1 MVFLYICDT
10 MGSLKKVEWTER
22 KIQDKLRA
30 YFFSPNSKKYEITNL
45 YVYGWE
51 SDYLAI
57 TKSMIAHEVEIKIS
71 RSDFKNDTKNKIDK
85 HLLLEG
91 GEKLGKFTGN
101 LPNYFYYAVP
111 DGLISVDEV
120 PDYAGLIYVTPW
132 GCQVAK
138 EAKKL
143 TDKKFD
149 PVEMNL
155 TDKFYYNMHN
165 WKAKYEALWDSA
177 EDLKRYKRME
187 KNYVDDVKMYEKLLE
202 EKDEQIDVLE
212 TELIKLKNEK

>member
-71 RSDFKNDTKNKIDK
+71 RSDFKNDTKNKILPWVRRK
-85 HLLLEG
+85 LHIAVGCGKPRRLLIPLLLT
-91 GEKLGKFTGN
+91 FR
-101 LPNYFYYAVP
+101 
-111 DGLISVDEV
+111 
-120 PDYAGLIYVTPW
+120 
-132 GCQVAK
+132 
-138 EAKKL
+138 KKSRFGFAARL
-143 TDKKFD
+143 
-149 PVEMNL
+149 
-155 TDKFYYNMHN
+155 
-165 WKAKYEALWDSA
+165 
-177 EDLKRYKRME
+177 
-187 KNYVDDVKMYEKLLE
+187 
-202 EKDEQIDVLE
+202 
-212 TELIKLKNEK
+212 

>member
-1 MVFLYICDT
+1 
-10 MGSLKKVEWTER
+10 
-22 KIQDKLRA
+22 
-30 YFFSPNSKKYEITNL
+30 
-45 YVYGWE
+45 
-51 SDYLAI
+51 
-57 TKSMIAHEVEIKIS
+57 MIAHEVEIKIS

>member
-1 MVFLYICDT
+1 

-85 HLLLEG
+85 HNKQVYELAPTAKDVYS
-91 GEKLGKFTGN
+91 GEIETSE
-101 LPNYFYYAVP
+101 YASHE
-111 DGLISVDEV
+111 LIENFDDDAISEEIENSTDSFDSEDSNVENS
-120 PDYAGLIYVTPW
+120 T
-132 GCQVAK
+132 
-138 EAKKL
+138 KKHFWPRKNK
-143 TDKKFD
+143 TDKKQ
-149 PVEMNL
+149 
-155 TDKFYYNMHN
+155 KI
-165 WKAKYEALWDSA
+165 K
-177 EDLKRYKRME
+177 
-187 KNYVDDVKMYEKLLE
+187 KNITSCYWCF
-202 EKDEQIDVLE
+202 
-212 TELIKLKNEK
+212 NE